1 MGNDDFLSSIIKGI
15 FLSCLESEMTF
26 LTSENKVKVVNYDTF
41 EDLMV
46 VEKKHEKCKMKW
58 LVGLQIC
65 TIDYNNY
72 NISEQ

>member
-1 MGNDDFLSSIIKGI
+1 
-15 FLSCLESEMTF
+15 MTL
-26 LTSENKVKVVNYDTF
+26 LTSENKVTVVNYDTF
-41 EDLMV
+41 EDSMV